1 MAWNEGYV
9 AEINYTYGFYGELS
23 PLKLSLATALKSIHP
38 PELNQPFNYCELAC
52 GRGYTTNLLASCYP
66 QAQFYA
72 NDFNPNHIVEA
83 QKLAQTADTKN
94 VHFFDDSFKEFLD
107 RDLPSFDFIVL
118 HGIYSWI
125 STENRQAIVEFIRKK
140 LKVGGL
146 VYLSYNALP
155 GWAVAM
161 PMQGLMMRYKKHS
174 SEPILQSIENALHF
188 TGKLIESN
196 AGYFV
201 QNPALKSRYEGLK
214 SQNRHYLAHEYF
226 NEEWN
231 SFYFDQV
238 AEELNEAK
246 LNFVGSAQ
254 FIDYIDIL
262 NLSEQAVQEL
272 NQIKDPIYREVVRDF
287 YVNTQFR
294 RDIFAR
300 GKVPMTPQEHI
311 KFIENLRYALIV
323 PLKTIKLDHTFAVG
337 NVTFQKEVYEPICKL
352 LAESPLTM
360 KEIHNHPSLN
370 KMPINNI
377 YQALIVLTG
386 IGYIHPAVDDDTFE
400 VRQESTKRFNLGVIE
415 KALISEEMGFL
426 ASPLIGNAVAV
437 SPVEQLLL
445 LAKYQGEDGVKFV
458 WQIFSNQGKKMIKDN
473 KVLETPKE
481 NIAYLTEL
489 AQNFYLDRL
498 PILEKLGI

>member
-23 PLKLSLATALKSIHP
+23 PLKLSLATALKSILP
-38 PELNQPFNYCELAC
+38 PDLNQPFNYCELAC
-52 GRGYTTNLLASCYP
+52 GRGYTSNLLASCYP

-72 NDFNPNHIVEA
+72 NDFNPNHILEA
-83 QKLAQTADTKN
+83 KKIAQTADTKN
-94 VHFFDDSFKEFLD
+94 VHFFDDSFKEFLHQ
-107 RDLPSFDFIVL
+107 DLPCFDFIVL

-125 STENRQAIVEFIRKK
+125 SAENRQAIVEFIRQK

-155 GWAVAM
+155 GWAAAM

-174 SEPILQSIENALHF
+174 SEPILQSIDNALNF
-188 TGKLIESN
+188 TAKLIDSN

-201 QNPALKSRYEGLK
+201 QNPSLKSRYEGLK
-214 SQNRHYLAHEYF
+214 LQNRHYLAHEYF

-254 FIDYIDIL
+254 LIDYIDIL

-272 NQIKDPIYREVVRDF
+272 NQIKNPIYREVVRDF
-287 YVNTQFR
+287 YINTQFR

-300 GKVPMTPQEHI
+300 GKVAITSLEHMKI
-311 KFIENLRYALIV
+311 IENLRYALIV
-323 PLKTIKLDHTFAVG
+323 PLKTIKLEHTFIVG
-337 NVTFQKEVYEPICKL
+337 NVTFQKDVYEPICKL
-352 LAESPLTM
+352 LAESALTM
-360 KEIHNHPSLN
+360 KEIHSHPSLN
-370 KMPINNI
+370 KIPINNI
-377 YQALIVLTG
+377 YQALIVLTA
-386 IGYIHPAVDDDTFE
+386 ISYIHPAVDDETFE
-400 VRQESTKRFNLGVIE
+400 LRQESTKKFNLAVIE
-415 KALISEEMGFL
+415 RALISEEMGFL
-426 ASPLIGNAVAV
+426 ASPLIGNGVAV
-437 SPVEQLLL
+437 SPVEQLFL

-458 WQIFSNQGKKMIKDN
+458 WQIFSNQGKKMLKDN
-473 KVLETPKE
+473 KILETPQE
-481 NIAYLTEL
+481 NIAYLTEV
-489 AQNFYLDRL
+489 AQSFYLDRL
-498 PILEKLGI
+498 PTLEKLGI